1 MADKGQA
8 PRAQIDS
15 PEARFLDP
23 SLFHADDV
31 EPYAPTRSIDMPQS
45 IIDIA
50 GGVVDLHNISK
61 SYFETIHTWM
71 PIISKKEI
79 RKHLLN
85 LNYKK
90 GDVLLLALS
99 LKLCTAPTSTPR
111 TTLYRT
117 VKQLH
122 FDLESSGLLSLHV
135 LQAAIL
141 ISLYEIGHAVYPAAY
156 LSVGGCARYAA
167 ALGINK
173 SAAAPDTAQTPNADV
188 ELQRRVWWAIL
199 ILDRL
204 AWI

>member
-1 MADKGQA
+1 MDKGHS
-8 PRAQIDS
+8 PRAQTES

-31 EPYAPTRSIDMPQS
+31 DLYAPTPSIDIPPSM
-45 IIDIA
+45 IDLA
-50 GGVVDLHNISK
+50 GGVVDLHNIAK
-61 SYFETIHTWM
+61 SYFETIHVWM

-85 LNYKK
+85 LDYKK

-111 TTLYRT
+111 TKLYRT
-117 VKQLH
+117 VKQLY
-122 FDLESSGLLSLHV
+122 FDLESSGLLSLRV
-135 LQAAIL
+135 LQAAVL

-156 LSVGGCARYAA
+156 LSVGGCARSAA

-173 SAAAPDTAQTPNADV
+173 SAAASDMTQTPNADV
-188 ELQRRVWWAIL
+188 ELQRRIWWAIL
-199 ILDRL
+199 ILDR
-204 AWI
+204 